1 MPVEPLCS
9 IGLVCNFRLANPKP
23 TFSSYIGVTTNL
35 VKTKKNRMLCKLNVH
50 TVVTLYKK
58 INNINTFPFSIDS
71 NLQTLFLLN
80 FIVVCGFLILSLT
93 ITLLRTRFW
102 MSGTT
107 FLIWGVVSIICR
119 IVISLAANRIA
130 LKTISQ
136 LVGLNYYRKEE

>member
-1 MPVEPLCS
+1 MQ
-9 IGLVCNFRLANPKP
+9 
-23 TFSSYIGVTTNL
+23 
-35 VKTKKNRMLCKLNVH
+35 TKRSHCC
-50 TVVTLYKK
+50 YFIKK

-107 FLIWGVVSIICR
+107 FLI
-119 IVISLAANRIA
+119 
-130 LKTISQ
+130 
-136 LVGLNYYRKEE
+136 